1 MYKIATIALQDSL
14 AANIFEHVVDILR
27 LRSRDRQMGCNIC
40 ASAVGGC
47 KAIAVFVGD
56 GGLPFIDQ
64 VAGGFLNSL
73 VVSLAHVVNLLRF
86 SVSTYPSSKEAQ
98 CWAIYLDFLD
108 SLGCRQLHCS
118 ALGV

>member
-56 GGLPFIDQ
+56 GGLPFIDR
-64 VAGGFLNSL
+64 VAGGLL
-73 VVSLAHVVNLLRF
+73 DVS
-86 SVSTYPSSKEAQ
+86 
-98 CWAIYLDFLD
+98 
-108 SLGCRQLHCS
+108 
-118 ALGV
+118 